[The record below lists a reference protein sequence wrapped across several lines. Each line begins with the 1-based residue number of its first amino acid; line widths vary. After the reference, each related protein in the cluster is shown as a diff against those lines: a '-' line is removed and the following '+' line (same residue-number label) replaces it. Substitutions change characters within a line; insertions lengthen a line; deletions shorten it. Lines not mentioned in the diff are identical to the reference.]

1 MQALVDYEGDSDEEE
16 ESEPK
21 KEDPD
26 DAESPNKRPK
36 LTWSGKV
43 ESIN

>member
-1 MQALVDYEGDSDEEE
+1 MLWSYVCFMQALVDYEGDSDEEE

-36 LTWSGKV
+36 LT
-43 ESIN
+43 